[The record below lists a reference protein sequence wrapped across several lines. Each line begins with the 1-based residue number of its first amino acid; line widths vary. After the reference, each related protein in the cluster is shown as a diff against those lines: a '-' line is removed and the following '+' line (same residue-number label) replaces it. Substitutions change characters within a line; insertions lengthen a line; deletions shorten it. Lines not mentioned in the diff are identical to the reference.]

1 SNVNFAVGTRYFQV
15 ISEVSLGDRRQ
26 VLVSTLQR
34 GKDGKIRVM
43 ARDMG
48 QGGLP
53 IPSTGGDD
61 WKKDER

>member
-1 SNVNFAVGTRYFQV
+1 
-15 ISEVSLGDRRQ
+15 
-26 VLVSTLQR
+26 
-34 GKDGKIRVM
+34 

>member
-1 SNVNFAVGTRYFQV
+1 
-15 ISEVSLGDRRQ
+15 
-26 VLVSTLQR
+26 
-34 GKDGKIRVM
+34 
-43 ARDMG
+43 G